1 MMGESPTRP
10 ASLKARPEVVVVPE
24 ISPLS
29 LSAEQWMVPV
39 GGERTKRTA
48 SARRSGGIP
57 SEAARAS
64 SRAASARRIFLYSR
78 YSDWGLLSDGG
89 AWSGGFQLGSAMP
102 GPHQSRFDMV
112 SFHNSQTLRE

>member
-48 SARRSGGIP
+48 SARRSGGM
-57 SEAARAS
+57 SSAAARAS
-64 SRAASARRIFLYSR
+64 SRAASCRRIFLYWR
-78 YSDWGLLSDGG
+78 YSDCGLLSDGG
-89 AWSGGFQLGSAMP
+89 TGTGGFQLGSVTP

-112 SFHNSQTLRE
+112 SFHS